1 MEDAEKGEI
10 YIAGQQVNQVK
21 ASKRGVGFVFQNYA
35 FFVILALCILP
46 SLYAWF
52 NIKASWDPYG
62 QQATSQIK
70 IGVINNDKGTE
81 FNGKLIN
88 IGDQVVDQLKE
99 NDLMGWQFVDEAEG
113 EKALEEG
120 TFYATITIP
129 DNLSQDITSL
139 VTSDVKKGQ
148 MIYRVNEKINAIA
161 PKLTSK
167 GATGVQENIN
177 QTIVETVSGIL
188 FEAGK
193 GLGLEIQETVL
204 PQLSH
209 VYDQLEE
216 LISKFGDMNSLVQTA
231 HNGGIQL
238 KDLIASIQTDLPLIE
253 TTITSAKTTITSL
266 ESFMDTSKSALS
278 DFMPTLKNDLL
289 LIQTIADELNT
300 YVSQIEEA
308 ILSGS
313 DKAPELIENLITKV
327 ESTQSL
333 VQSFVKV
340 LESFNKFPAGRFDE
354 LISQLQ
360 GVNGELDKAKDFLQ
374 QLHDT
379 TVNGGE
385 PNLTVLNNIKTLL
398 SSVSSTA
405 SAIYN
410 RFDSAIVPS
419 LNNVIDQ
426 AYSTATNVLQVLKEA
441 EAKLPDVA
449 SLLNTAYEGADK
461 GIDAIEYINSKLPEA
476 ENKVREVTAKLGDIN
491 ESQSLQ
497 EVLTLLQEAVTERQ
511 NFMSSPVDLV
521 EETIFPM
528 HNYGTAMTPF
538 YSVLAQWVG
547 MTLLI
552 SMLSVHAKGEY
563 RPSEEYFGKFLL
575 FATIA
580 LVQGL
585 IIALGDLYLLN
596 IYCVNPGLFIVGILF
611 TSITFTFIVYS
622 LVSVFGNVG
631 KVVSIILLV
640 LQVAGSGGTFPIQLT
655 PKFFQIINPFLPF
668 TYAISFARES
678 IGGVVENVLAKDIII
693 MCIYSVGAVLISL
706 FLKKPINKLLH
717 GFAEKF
723 EESGLGE

>member
-1 MEDAEKGEI
+1 MIKNIWTIYKEDL
-10 YIAGQQVNQVK
+10 
-21 ASKRGVGFVFQNYA
+21 KRVFTNYA
-35 FFVILALCILP
+35 AIIVILALCILP

-62 QQATSQIK
+62 QEATSQIK

-81 FNGKLIN
+81 LNGKAIN
-88 IGDQVVDQLKE
+88 IGDQVIDQLKE

-113 EKALEEG
+113 ERALEEG

-129 DNLSQDITSL
+129 DNFSKDITSL

-441 EAKLPDVA
+441 ETKLPDVA

-678 IGGVVENVLAKDIII
+678 IGGIVENVLAKDIII

-706 FLKKPINKLLH
+706 FLKKPINKLLQ

>member
-1 MEDAEKGEI
+1 MIKNVWTIYKEDL
-10 YIAGQQVNQVK
+10 
-21 ASKRGVGFVFQNYA
+21 KRIFTNYA
-35 FFVILALCILP
+35 ALIVILALCILP

-62 QQATSQIK
+62 QEATSQIK

-129 DNLSQDITSL
+129 DNFSQDITSL

-177 QTIVETVSGIL
+177 QTIVKTVSGIL

-216 LISKFGDMNSLVQTA
+216 LISKFDDMNSLVQTA

-300 YVSQIEEA
+300 YVSQIEET

-313 DKAPELIENLITKV
+313 DKAPQLIENLITKV

-441 EAKLPDVA
+441 ETKLPDVA

-693 MCIYSVGAVLISL
+693 ICIYIVVAVLI
-706 FLKKPINKLLH
+706 
-717 GFAEKF
+717 
-723 EESGLGE
+723 

>member
-1 MEDAEKGEI
+1 MIKNIWTIYKEDL
-10 YIAGQQVNQVK
+10 
-21 ASKRGVGFVFQNYA
+21 KRIFTNYA
-35 FFVILALCILP
+35 ALIVILALCILP

-62 QQATSQIK
+62 QEATSQIK

-81 FNGKLIN
+81 LNGKAIN
-88 IGDQVVDQLKE
+88 IGDQVIDQLKE

-113 EKALEEG
+113 ERALEEG

-129 DNLSQDITSL
+129 DNFSKDITSL

-148 MIYRVNEKINAIA
+148 IIYRVNEKINAIA

-177 QTIVETVSGIL
+177 KTIVETVSGIL

-405 SAIYN
+405 SSIYN

-441 EAKLPDVA
+441 ETKLPDVA

-678 IGGVVENVLAKDIII
+678 IGGIVENVLAKDIII

-706 FLKKPINKLLH
+706 FLKKPINKLLQ

>member
-1 MEDAEKGEI
+1 MIKNVWTIYKEDL
-10 YIAGQQVNQVK
+10 
-21 ASKRGVGFVFQNYA
+21 KRIFKNYA
-35 FFVILALCILP
+35 ALIVILALCILP

-129 DNLSQDITSL
+129 DNFSQDITSL

>member
-1 MEDAEKGEI
+1 MIKNIWTIYKEDL
-10 YIAGQQVNQVK
+10 
-21 ASKRGVGFVFQNYA
+21 KRVFTNYA
-35 FFVILALCILP
+35 AIIVILALCILP

-129 DNLSQDITSL
+129 DNFSQDITSL

-706 FLKKPINKLLH
+706 FLKKPINKLLQ

>member
-1 MEDAEKGEI
+1 MIKNVWTIYKEDL
-10 YIAGQQVNQVK
+10 
-21 ASKRGVGFVFQNYA
+21 KRIFTNYA
-35 FFVILALCILP
+35 ALIVILALCILP

-62 QQATSQIK
+62 QEATSQIK

-129 DNLSQDITSL
+129 DNFSQDITSL

-300 YVSQIEEA
+300 YMSQIEEA

>member
-1 MEDAEKGEI
+1 MIKNVWTIYKEDL
-10 YIAGQQVNQVK
+10 
-21 ASKRGVGFVFQNYA
+21 KRIFTNYA
-35 FFVILALCILP
+35 ALIVILALCILP

-62 QQATSQIK
+62 QEATSQIK

-120 TFYATITIP
+120 TFYATIMIP
-129 DNLSQDITSL
+129 DNFSQNIISL

>member
-1 MEDAEKGEI
+1 MIKNVWTIYKEDL
-10 YIAGQQVNQVK
+10 
-21 ASKRGVGFVFQNYA
+21 KRIFTNYA
-35 FFVILALCILP
+35 ALIVILALCILP

-62 QQATSQIK
+62 QEATSQIK

-129 DNLSQDITSL
+129 DNFSQNIISL

-216 LISKFGDMNSLVQTA
+216 LISKFDDMNSLVQTA

>member
-1 MEDAEKGEI
+1 MIKNVWTIYKEDL
-10 YIAGQQVNQVK
+10 
-21 ASKRGVGFVFQNYA
+21 KRIFTNYA
-35 FFVILALCILP
+35 ALIVILALCILP

-62 QQATSQIK
+62 QEATSQIK

-120 TFYATITIP
+120 TFYATIMIP
-129 DNLSQDITSL
+129 DNFSQDITSL

-333 VQSFVKV
+333 VRSFVKV
-340 LESFNKFPAGRFDE
+340 LESFNKFPAGRFDD

-441 EAKLPDVA
+441 ETKLPDVA

>member
-1 MEDAEKGEI
+1 MIKNIWTIYKEDL
-10 YIAGQQVNQVK
+10 
-21 ASKRGVGFVFQNYA
+21 KRVFTNYA
-35 FFVILALCILP
+35 AIIVILALCILP

-62 QQATSQIK
+62 QEATSQIK

-81 FNGKLIN
+81 LNGKAIN
-88 IGDQVVDQLKE
+88 IGDQVIDQLKE

-113 EKALEEG
+113 ERALEEG

-129 DNLSQDITSL
+129 DNFSKDITSL

-148 MIYRVNEKINAIA
+148 IIYRVNEKINAIA

-177 QTIVETVSGIL
+177 KTIVETVSGIL

-405 SAIYN
+405 SSIYN

-441 EAKLPDVA
+441 ETKLPDVA

-678 IGGVVENVLAKDIII
+678 IGGIVENVLAKDIII

-706 FLKKPINKLLH
+706 FLKKPINKLLQ

>member
-1 MEDAEKGEI
+1 MIKNIWTIYKEDL
-10 YIAGQQVNQVK
+10 
-21 ASKRGVGFVFQNYA
+21 KRIFTNYA
-35 FFVILALCILP
+35 ALIVILALCILP

-129 DNLSQDITSL
+129 DNFSQDITSL

-333 VQSFVKV
+333 VRSFVKV

>member
-1 MEDAEKGEI
+1 MIKNIWTIYKEDL
-10 YIAGQQVNQVK
+10 
-21 ASKRGVGFVFQNYA
+21 KRVFTNYA
-35 FFVILALCILP
+35 AIIVILALCILP

-62 QQATSQIK
+62 QEATSQIK

-81 FNGKLIN
+81 LNGKAIN
-88 IGDQVVDQLKE
+88 IGDQVIDQLKE

-113 EKALEEG
+113 ERALEEG

-129 DNLSQDITSL
+129 DNFSKDITSL

-678 IGGVVENVLAKDIII
+678 IGGIVENVLAKDIII

-706 FLKKPINKLLH
+706 FLKKPINKLLQ

>member
-1 MEDAEKGEI
+1 MIKNIWTIYKEDL
-10 YIAGQQVNQVK
+10 
-21 ASKRGVGFVFQNYA
+21 KRIFTNYA
-35 FFVILALCILP
+35 ALIVILALCILP

-129 DNLSQDITSL
+129 DNFSQDITSL

-441 EAKLPDVA
+441 ETKLPDVA

>member
-1 MEDAEKGEI
+1 
-10 YIAGQQVNQVK
+10 
-21 ASKRGVGFVFQNYA
+21 
-35 FFVILALCILP
+35 
-46 SLYAWF
+46 
-52 NIKASWDPYG
+52 
-62 QQATSQIK
+62 
-70 IGVINNDKGTE
+70 
-81 FNGKLIN
+81 
-88 IGDQVVDQLKE
+88 
-99 NDLMGWQFVDEAEG
+99 
-113 EKALEEG
+113 
-120 TFYATITIP
+120 
-129 DNLSQDITSL
+129 
-139 VTSDVKKGQ
+139 
-148 MIYRVNEKINAIA
+148 
-161 PKLTSK
+161 
-167 GATGVQENIN
+167 
-177 QTIVETVSGIL
+177 
-188 FEAGK
+188 
-193 GLGLEIQETVL
+193 
-204 PQLSH
+204 
-209 VYDQLEE
+209 YDQLEE

>member
-1 MEDAEKGEI
+1 MIKNVWTIYKEDL
-10 YIAGQQVNQVK
+10 
-21 ASKRGVGFVFQNYA
+21 KRIFTNYA
-35 FFVILALCILP
+35 ALIVILALCILP

-62 QQATSQIK
+62 QEATSQIK

-120 TFYATITIP
+120 TFYATIMIP
-129 DNLSQDITSL
+129 DNFSQDITSL

-209 VYDQLEE
+209 VYNQLEE
-216 LISKFGDMNSLVQTA
+216 LISKFDDMNSLVQTA

-333 VQSFVKV
+333 VRSFIKV

-441 EAKLPDVA
+441 ETKLPDVA

>member
-1 MEDAEKGEI
+1 MIKNVWTIYKEDL
-10 YIAGQQVNQVK
+10 
-21 ASKRGVGFVFQNYA
+21 KRIFTNYA
-35 FFVILALCILP
+35 ALIVILALCILP

-62 QQATSQIK
+62 QEATSQIK

-129 DNLSQDITSL
+129 DNFSQDIISL

-333 VQSFVKV
+333 VKSFVKV

>member
-1 MEDAEKGEI
+1 MIKNVWTIYKEDL
-10 YIAGQQVNQVK
+10 
-21 ASKRGVGFVFQNYA
+21 KRIFTNYA
-35 FFVILALCILP
+35 ALIVILALCILP

-62 QQATSQIK
+62 QEATSQIK

-129 DNLSQDITSL
+129 DNFSQDIISL

-193 GLGLEIQETVL
+193 VLGLEIQETVL

>member
-1 MEDAEKGEI
+1 MIKNIWTIYKEDL
-10 YIAGQQVNQVK
+10 
-21 ASKRGVGFVFQNYA
+21 KRIFTNYA
-35 FFVILALCILP
+35 ALIVILALCILP

-62 QQATSQIK
+62 QEATSQIK

-129 DNLSQDITSL
+129 DNFSQDITSL

-333 VQSFVKV
+333 VRSFVKV
-340 LESFNKFPAGRFDE
+340 LESFNKFPAGRFDD

-405 SAIYN
+405 SSIYN

-441 EAKLPDVA
+441 ETKLPDVA

-678 IGGVVENVLAKDIII
+678 IGGIVENVLAKDIII

-706 FLKKPINKLLH
+706 FLKKPINKLLQ

>member
-1 MEDAEKGEI
+1 MIKNIWTIYKEDL
-10 YIAGQQVNQVK
+10 
-21 ASKRGVGFVFQNYA
+21 KRIFKNYA
-35 FFVILALCILP
+35 ALIVILALCILP

-120 TFYATITIP
+120 TFYATIMIP
-129 DNLSQDITSL
+129 DNFSQDITSL

-300 YVSQIEEA
+300 YMSQIEEA

-333 VQSFVKV
+333 VRSFIKV

>member
-1 MEDAEKGEI
+1 MIKNVWTIYKEDL
-10 YIAGQQVNQVK
+10 
-21 ASKRGVGFVFQNYA
+21 KRIFTNYA
-35 FFVILALCILP
+35 ALIVILALCILP

-62 QQATSQIK
+62 QEATSQIK

-129 DNLSQDITSL
+129 DNFSQNIISL

-640 LQVAGSGGTFPIQLT
+640 LQVAGS
-655 PKFFQIINPFLPF
+655 
-668 TYAISFARES
+668 
-678 IGGVVENVLAKDIII
+678 
-693 MCIYSVGAVLISL
+693 
-706 FLKKPINKLLH
+706 
-717 GFAEKF
+717 
-723 EESGLGE
+723 

>member
-1 MEDAEKGEI
+1 MIKNIWTIYKEDL
-10 YIAGQQVNQVK
+10 
-21 ASKRGVGFVFQNYA
+21 KRVFTNYA
-35 FFVILALCILP
+35 AIIVILALCILP

-113 EKALEEG
+113 ERALEEG

-129 DNLSQDITSL
+129 DNFSKDITSL

-333 VQSFVKV
+333 VRSFVKV
-340 LESFNKFPAGRFDE
+340 LESFNKFPAGRFDD

-405 SAIYN
+405 SSIYN

-441 EAKLPDVA
+441 ETKLPDVA

-678 IGGVVENVLAKDIII
+678 IGGIVENVLAKDIII

-706 FLKKPINKLLH
+706 FLKKPINKLLQ

>member
-1 MEDAEKGEI
+1 MIKNIWTIYKEDL
-10 YIAGQQVNQVK
+10 
-21 ASKRGVGFVFQNYA
+21 KRIFKNYA
-35 FFVILALCILP
+35 ALIVILALCILP

-129 DNLSQDITSL
+129 DNFSQDIISL

>member
-1 MEDAEKGEI
+1 MIKNIWTIYKEDL
-10 YIAGQQVNQVK
+10 
-21 ASKRGVGFVFQNYA
+21 KRIFTNYA
-35 FFVILALCILP
+35 ALIVILALCILP

-62 QQATSQIK
+62 QEATSQIK

-129 DNLSQDITSL
+129 DNFSQNIISL

-333 VQSFVKV
+333 VRSFVKV
-340 LESFNKFPAGRFDE
+340 LESFNKFPAGRFDD

>member
-1 MEDAEKGEI
+1 MIKNIWTIYKEDL
-10 YIAGQQVNQVK
+10 
-21 ASKRGVGFVFQNYA
+21 KRIFTNYA
-35 FFVILALCILP
+35 ALIVILALCILP

-62 QQATSQIK
+62 QEATSQIK

-120 TFYATITIP
+120 TFYATIMIP
-129 DNLSQDITSL
+129 DNFSQDITSL

-405 SAIYN
+405 SSIYN

-441 EAKLPDVA
+441 ETKLPDVA

-706 FLKKPINKLLH
+706 FLKKPINKLLQ

>member
-1 MEDAEKGEI
+1 MIKNVWTIYKEDL
-10 YIAGQQVNQVK
+10 
-21 ASKRGVGFVFQNYA
+21 KRIFTNYA
-35 FFVILALCILP
+35 ALIVILALCILP

-62 QQATSQIK
+62 QEATSQIK

-129 DNLSQDITSL
+129 DNFSQNIISL

-209 VYDQLEE
+209 VYNQLEE

>member
-1 MEDAEKGEI
+1 MIKNVWTIYKEDL
-10 YIAGQQVNQVK
+10 
-21 ASKRGVGFVFQNYA
+21 KRIFTNYA
-35 FFVILALCILP
+35 AIIVILALCILP

-62 QQATSQIK
+62 QEATSQIK
-70 IGVINNDKGTE
+70 IGVINNDKGTD
-81 FNGKLIN
+81 FNGKAIN
-88 IGDQVVDQLKE
+88 IGDQVIEQLKE

-120 TFYATITIP
+120 TFYATLTIP
-129 DNLSQDITSL
+129 ENFSKDITSL
-139 VTSDVKKGQ
+139 VSSDVKKGQ

-209 VYDQLEE
+209 VYNQLEE

-238 KDLIASIQTDLPLIE
+238 KDLIASIQSDLPLIE

-441 EAKLPDVA
+441 ETKLPDVA

-521 EETIFPM
+521 EETVFPM

-552 SMLSVHAKGEY
+552 SMLSVHAKGKY
-563 RPSEEYFGKFLL
+563 HPIEEYFGKFLL
-575 FATIA
+575 FVTLAVI
-580 LVQGL
+580 QGL
-585 IIALGDLYLLN
+585 IIALGDLYLLK
-596 IYCVNPGLFIVGILF
+596 IYCVNPTLFILGLLF
-611 TSITFTFIVYS
+611 SSVTFAFIVYS

-631 KVVSIILLV
+631 KVISIILLV

-655 PKFFQIINPFLPF
+655 PRFFQIINPFLPF

-678 IGGVVENVLAKDIII
+678 IGGVVESVLMKDIII
-693 MCIYSVGAVLISL
+693 MLIYIVVAVLVSI

-723 EESGLGE
+723 EQSGLGE

>member
-1 MEDAEKGEI
+1 MIKNIWTIYKEDL
-10 YIAGQQVNQVK
+10 
-21 ASKRGVGFVFQNYA
+21 KRIFTNYA
-35 FFVILALCILP
+35 ALIVILALCILP

-62 QQATSQIK
+62 QEATSQIK

-129 DNLSQDITSL
+129 DNFSQDITSL

-333 VQSFVKV
+333 VRSFVKV
-340 LESFNKFPAGRFDE
+340 LESFNKFPAGRFDD

-441 EAKLPDVA
+441 ETKLPDVA

-521 EETIFPM
+521 EETVFPM

-706 FLKKPINKLLH
+706 FLKKPINKLLQ

>member
-1 MEDAEKGEI
+1 MIKNIWTIYKEDL
-10 YIAGQQVNQVK
+10 
-21 ASKRGVGFVFQNYA
+21 KRVFTNYA
-35 FFVILALCILP
+35 AIIVILALCILP

-62 QQATSQIK
+62 QEATSQIK

-81 FNGKLIN
+81 LNGKAIN
-88 IGDQVVDQLKE
+88 IGDQVIDQLKE

-113 EKALEEG
+113 ERALEEG

-129 DNLSQDITSL
+129 DNFSQDITSL

-340 LESFNKFPAGRFDE
+340 LESFNKFPAGRFDD

-441 EAKLPDVA
+441 ETKLPDVA

-706 FLKKPINKLLH
+706 FLKKPINKLLQ

>member
-1 MEDAEKGEI
+1 MIKNVWTIYKEDL
-10 YIAGQQVNQVK
+10 
-21 ASKRGVGFVFQNYA
+21 KRIFTNYA
-35 FFVILALCILP
+35 ALIVILALCILP

-62 QQATSQIK
+62 QEATSQIK

-129 DNLSQDITSL
+129 DNFSQNIISL

-374 QLHDT
+374 QVHDT

>member
-1 MEDAEKGEI
+1 MIKNIWTIYKEDL
-10 YIAGQQVNQVK
+10 
-21 ASKRGVGFVFQNYA
+21 KRIFTNYA
-35 FFVILALCILP
+35 ALIVILALCILP

-129 DNLSQDITSL
+129 DNFSKDITSL

-148 MIYRVNEKINAIA
+148 IIYRVNEKINAIA

-706 FLKKPINKLLH
+706 FLKKPINKLLQ

>member
-1 MEDAEKGEI
+1 MIKNIWTIYKEDL
-10 YIAGQQVNQVK
+10 
-21 ASKRGVGFVFQNYA
+21 KRIFTNYA
-35 FFVILALCILP
+35 ALIVILALCILP

-62 QQATSQIK
+62 QEATSQIK

-129 DNLSQDITSL
+129 DNFSQDIISL

-300 YVSQIEEA
+300 YMSQIEEA

>member
-1 MEDAEKGEI
+1 MIKNVWTIYKEDL
-10 YIAGQQVNQVK
+10 
-21 ASKRGVGFVFQNYA
+21 KRIFTNYA
-35 FFVILALCILP
+35 TLIVILALCILP

-129 DNLSQDITSL
+129 DNFSQNIISL

>member
-1 MEDAEKGEI
+1 MIKNIWTIYKEDL
-10 YIAGQQVNQVK
+10 
-21 ASKRGVGFVFQNYA
+21 KRIFTNYA
-35 FFVILALCILP
+35 ALIVILALCILP

-129 DNLSQDITSL
+129 DNFSQDITSL

>member
-1 MEDAEKGEI
+1 MIKNVWTIYKEDL
-10 YIAGQQVNQVK
+10 
-21 ASKRGVGFVFQNYA
+21 KRIFTNYA
-35 FFVILALCILP
+35 TLIVILALCILP

-62 QQATSQIK
+62 QEATSQIK

-129 DNLSQDITSL
+129 DNFSQNIISL

-379 TVNGGE
+379 IVNGGE

-678 IGGVVENVLAKDIII
+678 IGGIVENVLAKDIII

>member
-1 MEDAEKGEI
+1 MIKNVWTIYKEDL
-10 YIAGQQVNQVK
+10 
-21 ASKRGVGFVFQNYA
+21 KRIFTNYA
-35 FFVILALCILP
+35 ALIVILALCILP

-62 QQATSQIK
+62 QEATSQIK

-129 DNLSQDITSL
+129 DNFSQNIISL

-300 YVSQIEEA
+300 YVSQIE
-308 ILSGS
+308 

>member
-1 MEDAEKGEI
+1 MIKNVWTIYKEDL
-10 YIAGQQVNQVK
+10 
-21 ASKRGVGFVFQNYA
+21 KRIFTNYA
-35 FFVILALCILP
+35 ALIVILALCILP

-62 QQATSQIK
+62 QEATSQIK

-129 DNLSQDITSL
+129 DNFSQNIISL

-410 RFDSAIVPS
+410 RFDSSIVPS